1 MLTFRST
8 FRLAICAAVVLCAT
22 ACAGSPS
29 GPGVASLGGGATRTT
44 SASATPGNDFN
55 KFLAFSACMR
65 SHGIKDFPDPQQGSG
80 GIRLNLGAN
89 GGSSDL
95 NPQSSTF
102 QAAQQA
108 CQSLIPAGGPDAGS
122 KADPTKIEPWAA
134 CMRSHGLP
142 NLPDPTIENG
152 NMKLVLTGTGI
163 DPNSSQWQKANAAC
177 DSLKPG
183 GGMMV
188 QAGPGGGK

>member
-8 FRLAICAAVVLCAT
+8 FRLAICAAAVLWAT

-80 GIRLNLGAN
+80 GISGDKGIAGAASKNDDAADSWREELSVANL
-89 GGSSDL
+89 
-95 NPQSSTF
+95 
-102 QAAQQA
+102 AA
-108 CQSLIPAGGPDAGS
+108 PPP
-122 KADPTKIEPWAA
+122 K
-134 CMRSHGLP
+134 
-142 NLPDPTIENG
+142 
-152 NMKLVLTGTGI
+152 
-163 DPNSSQWQKANAAC
+163 
-177 DSLKPG
+177 
-183 GGMMV
+183 
-188 QAGPGGGK
+188 